1 MKLGLIIK
9 NTNGGEAEG
18 FSINKKDDWTRYA
31 SDARS
36 AIKELDYFDE
46 SGKVVYLVRFLGSLG
61 YLFCVI
67 KARPQGSGR
76 ANDNTAAWI
85 YVPSK
90 VKMSE
95 REMENILKEVE
106 KAISGEL
113 GTDEDKLKKVFE
125 KDYPEKDVLYT
136 AVESIESKKEGSYA
150 LIYYNDVDYQ
160 LYELIGDSLFQKEY
174 EQYGGLFLVDKNL
187 EIKLTQG
194 EPLNINP
201 KKLVTIHPVKEQLG
215 FTPYFRSQKFDQDIE
230 VFDKSEVT
238 IEWRKERYAP
248 IKTSFTVGT
257 DNISKLDIKPEEIK
271 WRIRRSE
278 ITVKT
283 DKGEII
289 DDATIQINGKLP
301 EHCVWNVSEDDR
313 KAGLK
318 VKVSAEGYNNAEELY
333 NERGVIV
340 TLSRKTYHKVL
351 EIDVENASNGELSFD
366 SFSEDISKSSPVK
379 GYEVVKNG
387 KKERLQYNGNEGK
400 ANDIMTK
407 FFSIGFA
414 SCFALILLL
423 FGGWHFF
430 KADTP
435 KREVKVVTVE
445 GRGNKDSSKTVQDTV
460 AQATPTQEES
470 KNKMKAYLSQP
481 MTKDSCKNLGYEDL
495 WTALNTYNVEKVE
508 EYAQEFS
515 KLQEVVERLRECEG
529 AGELKKL
536 KGKTYAEAKNTEKIY
551 LTDYVNFLETLSLSD
566 FVVGQPKS
574 DKDTSVN
581 STSPEKEPNS
591 GTEQGDDSNGRPKN

>member
-18 FSINKKDDWTRYA
+18 FSINTKDDWTRYA

-36 AIKELDYFDE
+36 AIKELDSFDE

-113 GTDEDKLKKVFE
+113 GTDEDKLKEVFG
-125 KDYPEKDVLYT
+125 KDYPEKKDILYT
-136 AVESIESKKEGSYA
+136 AVESIESAKEGSYA
-150 LIYYNDVDYQ
+150 LRYYNGTYQ
-160 LYELIGDSLFQKEY
+160 LHELIGDSLSQKEY
-174 EQYGGLFLVDKNL
+174 GKYRGLFLVDEKL
-187 EIKLTQG
+187 EIKLIQG
-194 EPLNINP
+194 ATLDFEPE
-201 KKLVTIHPVKEQLG
+201 KLVTIHPVKEQFG
-215 FTPYFRSQKFDQDIE
+215 FTPYFRSQRFDRDIE
-230 VFDKSEVT
+230 VFHGSKVK

-248 IKTSFTVGT
+248 IEKPFTVGK
-257 DNISKLDIKPEEIK
+257 DDISKLDIKKPDDIK
-271 WRIRRSE
+271 WLIRRSE
-278 ITVKT
+278 IIVKT
-283 DKGEII
+283 DKGEKI
-289 DDATIQINGKLP
+289 DDATIYINGKP
-301 EHCVWNVSEDDR
+301 FINNRVDVSEDDL
-313 KAGLK
+313 KKVK
-318 VKVSAEGYNNAEELY
+318 VKVSAEGYKDAEELY

-387 KKERLQYNGNEGK
+387 KKERLQYNGNV
-400 ANDIMTK
+400 MTK
-407 FFSIGFA
+407 FFSLGFA

-430 KADTP
+430 KEDTP
-435 KREVKVVTVE
+435 KQEVKVVTDKE
-445 GRGNKDSSKTVQDTV
+445 RDKDSSKT
-460 AQATPTQEES
+460 AQGTAAKGTPTKEEL
-470 KNKMKAYLSQP
+470 KKKMKFYLSQS
-481 MTKDSCKNLGYEDL
+481 MTKDSCKSLGYEEL

-508 EYAQEFS
+508 KFAQEFS
-515 KLQEVVERLRECEG
+515 ELQGVVGKLKKCDDAQILK
-529 AGELKKL
+529 ELKEVSYVEEKEKIIL
-536 KGKTYAEAKNTEKIY
+536 LDYERSLEAKLLNSNLNTPAHQKPSNGE
-551 LTDYVNFLETLSLSD
+551 VE
-566 FVVGQPKS
+566 QQA
-574 DKDTSVN
+574 
-581 STSPEKEPNS
+581 EPDEN
-591 GTEQGDDSNGRPKN
+591 SNGRPTNS